1 MQSWH
6 LPTLQPVP
14 ALHHR
19 ALKWAEHEMGRLK
32 YSHSLSLPLSCHAQP
47 LLCTNTGVW
56 PRWDVEMKVL
66 RSRRWRQ
73 GMHFQGTPS
82 EILPLSIIYR
92 LISLGL
98 GAVSFIRCCF
108 DLKIHTVIA
117 SGVGEVKEPACVLIR
132 KSFSFFFF
140 FSVEREGKCGV
151 R

>member
-1 MQSWH
+1 
-6 LPTLQPVP
+6 
-14 ALHHR
+14 
-19 ALKWAEHEMGRLK
+19 
-32 YSHSLSLPLSCHAQP
+32 
-47 LLCTNTGVW
+47 
-56 PRWDVEMKVL
+56 
-66 RSRRWRQ
+66 
-73 GMHFQGTPS
+73 MHFQGTPS

-140 FSVEREGKCGV
+140 FFL
-151 R
+151 